1 MVDHDALQGP
11 ALLAAA
17 FELAATVHA
26 GQVDQA
32 GLPYLSHPMRVAA
45 QLVPEGDL
53 AVAAGLLHDVVE
65 DSATTIDDLRAAG
78 MPPEVCTAVD
88 ALTKRPDEGY
98 EQAVARAAAHPL
110 AATVKA
116 ADLADNSDPARLA
129 LLDPD
134 TRERLEAKYAL
145 GRQLLEEHSSGHP
158 DLER

>member
-1 MVDHDALQGP
+1 MDHDGPQGP

-45 QLVPEGDL
+45 RLVPEGEL

-78 MPPEVCTAVD
+78 MPPEVCKAVD

-129 LLDPD
+129 LLDARR
-134 TRERLEAKYAL
+134 RERLETKYTL
-145 GRQLLEEHSSGHP
+145 GRQLLEAHTRRDP
-158 DLER
+158 